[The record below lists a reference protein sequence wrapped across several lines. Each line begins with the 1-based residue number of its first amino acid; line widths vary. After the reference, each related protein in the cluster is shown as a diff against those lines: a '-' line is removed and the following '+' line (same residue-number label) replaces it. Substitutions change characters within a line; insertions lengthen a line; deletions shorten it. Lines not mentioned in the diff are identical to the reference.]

1 MKWSGNVNA
10 RPENDGREDKQQGF
24 QDEISS

>member
-1 MKWSGNVNA
+1 MKWTGNVNG

-24 QDEISS
+24 PG